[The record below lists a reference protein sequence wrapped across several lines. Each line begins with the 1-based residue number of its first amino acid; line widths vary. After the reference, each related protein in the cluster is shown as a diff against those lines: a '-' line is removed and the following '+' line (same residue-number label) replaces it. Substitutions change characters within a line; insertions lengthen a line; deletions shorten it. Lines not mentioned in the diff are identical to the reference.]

1 MLEIMIRV
9 AIAGLGFMG
18 KTHLGVYNR
27 LENAEVV
34 ALCDIRQEMLDIKS
48 LDAGGNIQAA
58 SGAIDLSGV
67 NKYTTFD
74 EMLAAGGFEVVDL
87 CLPTFLH
94 ADYTVKALEAG
105 YHVFCEK
112 PMALNS
118 AETDAM
124 IRKVQETGKLFSV
137 GQCLRYWPAYTEIKK
152 LVDAGQYGK
161 VKYAEFARFSCTP
174 RWGWH
179 NWLLD
184 EKLSGNAA
192 LDLHIHDVDTILYFL
207 GFPKRLRAAGVFDPK
222 GGISHIA
229 TVYQYDD
236 YAVSSTGG
244 WICADTFGFNMHA
257 FFVLEKATIE
267 MDFSKQ
273 PIVMVYPQDGAKYA
287 LPLPEGDGY
296 YYELQDFIA
305 SVERGKL
312 SGIVTPESAADSVK
326 LCLEEIRSAKE
337 NREIEL

>member
-1 MLEIMIRV
+1 MVRV

-34 ALCDIRQEMLDIKS
+34 ALCDIRKEMLDIKS

-67 NKYTTFD
+67 NKYTNFD

-94 ADYTVKALEAG
+94 VDCAVKALQAG
-105 YHVFCEK
+105 YHVLCEK
-112 PMALNS
+112 PMALNVEGT
-118 AETDAM
+118 ET
-124 IRKVQETGKLFSV
+124 ILQKVKATGKLFSV
-137 GQCLRYWPAYTEIKK
+137 GQCLRYWPAYAEIKT
-152 LVDAGQYGK
+152 LLDEDRYGS
-161 VKYAEFARFSCTP
+161 VKYAEFARFSSP
-174 RWGWH
+174 PGWGWK

-192 LDLHIHDVDTILYFL
+192 VDLHIHDVDTILYFL
-207 GFPKRLRAAGVFDPK
+207 GLPKRLRSVGVFEPD

-229 TVYQYDD
+229 TVYQYDQ
-236 YAVSSTGG
+236 YAVASTGG
-244 WICADTFGFNMHA
+244 WICSDTFGFNMRA

-273 PIVMVYPQDGAKYA
+273 PVVMVYPQDGVKYA

-296 YYELQDFIA
+296 YHELKDFIA
-305 SVERGKL
+305 GVERGELPAL
-312 SGIVTPESAADSVK
+312 SRLNPPPIP
-326 LCLEEIRSAKE
+326 
-337 NREIEL
+337 